1 MSSSSVW
8 RRGLTRRTMNEQEA
22 LPGVLLYYHLYPT
35 VFAKV
40 SADECQ
46 LLVQAI
52 FSTGGVCEMPELDKN
67 LDIVWGLIKRMLDNN
82 QASYQQKLEQSSAAG
97 KKGVQ
102 KREENREK
110 HRQEIIERSQ
120 AEEKA
125 LDDQAQQGSLNALND
140 NGDYQQAQQAQQAKS
155 KSNDKSKSTSKSND
169 KITNA
174 QSADADE
181 GSLSAACSA
190 DAEPE
195 RKKSSAK
202 KQSVSK
208 KIEEHFRELW
218 MLYPLKRGKN
228 HVKAAAK
235 RRLAD
240 VSAAEMARAIDR
252 YEREYENAPP
262 DRQMLYGS
270 TWFNGRWEDY
280 SDDNYS
286 PPPEKP
292 AQKSARAQQ
301 AQFRSAE
308 EESKQADYWAGR
320 EE

>member
-1 MSSSSVW
+1 MA
-8 RRGLTRRTMNEQEA
+8 EQGT
-22 LPGVLLYYHLYPT
+22 PKGVVLYYSFYPDI
-35 VFAKV
+35 FSKLDDHQR
-40 SADECQ
+40 SLILE
-46 LLVQAI
+46 AI
-52 FSTGGVCEMPELDKN
+52 FSTGGVCPMPELDEMTD
-67 LDIVWGLIKRMLDNN
+67 LIWGLLSRILEINGER
-82 QASYQQKLEQSSAAG
+82 YQQAVQAG
-97 KKGVQ
+97 KKSAKVRAEQ
-102 KREENREK
+102 REQE
-110 HRQEIIERSQ
+110 RQEIIDRANADEQ
-120 AEEKA
+120 AR
-125 LDDQAQQGSLNALND
+125 DDLTHSTPLND
-140 NGDYQQAQQAQQAKS
+140 NGECDLTHLTHKD
-155 KSNDKSKSTSKSND
+155 KDKDKDKDEDKDNDND
-169 KITNA
+169 NDNEEEMITNA
-174 QSADADE
+174 HSADADE
-181 GSLSAACSA
+181 GSLAAACSA

-218 MLYPLKRGKN
+218 LLYPLKRGKN
-228 HVKAAAK
+228 HVTAAAK
-235 RRLAD
+235 RRLAE
-240 VSAAEMARAIDR
+240 VTEAEMARAIDR

-280 SDDNYS
+280 SDDNYT
-286 PPPEKP
+286 PAPAKP

>member
-1 MSSSSVW
+1 
-8 RRGLTRRTMNEQEA
+8 MNEQGT
-22 LPGVLLYYHLYPT
+22 PKGVVLYYSFYPDI
-35 VFAKV
+35 FSKLDDHQR
-40 SADECQ
+40 SLILE
-46 LLVQAI
+46 AI
-52 FSTGGVCEMPELDKN
+52 FSTGGVCPMPELDEMTD
-67 LDIVWGLIKRMLDNN
+67 LIWGLLSRI
-82 QASYQQKLEQSSAAG
+82 LEING
-97 KKGVQ
+97 
-102 KREENREK
+102 
-110 HRQEIIERSQ
+110 ER
-120 AEEKA
+120 
-125 LDDQAQQGSLNALND
+125 
-140 NGDYQQAQQAQQAKS
+140 YQQAVQAGRKGAQKRAENLEAKRQKMIEEAS
-155 KSNDKSKSTSKSND
+155 EEPLSFDDLTKGELSFDDLTKDELSFDDLTKDGLSFDDLTTSGLSFDDLPYKDKDNDKDNDNDND
-169 KITNA
+169 KDEMITNA
-174 QSADADE
+174 QSADADS

-190 DAEPE
+190 DAEPK

-208 KIEEHFRELW
+208 KMEEHFRELW
-218 MLYPLKRGKN
+218 LLYPLKRGKN
-228 HVKAAAK
+228 HVSAAAK

-252 YEREYENAPP
+252 YEREYESAPP

-280 SDDNYS
+280 SDANYT
-286 PPPEKP
+286 PAPAKP

>member
-1 MSSSSVW
+1 
-8 RRGLTRRTMNEQEA
+8 MNEQGTP
-22 LPGVLLYYHLYPT
+22 PGVLLYYHLYPT
-35 VFAKV
+35 VFAKL

-82 QASYQQKLEQSSAAG
+82 QASYQQRAQMNSAKG
-97 KKGVQ
+97 KKGAQ
-102 KREENREK
+102 KRIENLEAQ
-110 HRQEIIERSQ
+110 RQKIIEEASAESLSFDEEAEANEQALSFDQQ
-120 AEEKA
+120 AEANEQA
-125 LDDQAQQGSLNALND
+125 LSFD
-140 NGDYQQAQQAQQAKS
+140 QQAKS
-155 KSNDKSKSTSKSND
+155 KSNDKSKSTSKSNN

-174 QSADADE
+174 HSADADE

-190 DAEPE
+190 DAEPK

-218 MLYPLKRGKN
+218 LLYPLKRGKN
-228 HVKAAAK
+228 HVTAAAK
-235 RRLAD
+235 RRLAE
-240 VSAAEMARAIDR
+240 VSEAEMARAIDR

-280 SDDNYS
+280 SDDNYT
-286 PPPEKP
+286 PAPAKP

>member
-8 RRGLTRRTMNEQEA
+8 RRDVTRRTMNEQEA

-67 LDIVWGLIKRMLDNN
+67 LDIVWGLIRRMLDNN
-82 QASYQQKLEQSSAAG
+82 QASYQQKVKQSSAAG

-110 HRQEIIERSQ
+110 HRQEIIERAQ

-155 KSNDKSKSTSKSND
+155 KSNDKSKSTSKSNN

-174 QSADADE
+174 HSADADE

-252 YEREYENAPP
+252 YEREYESAPP

-280 SDDNYS
+280 SDDNYT
-286 PPPEKP
+286 PAPAKP

>member
-8 RRGLTRRTMNEQEA
+8 RRDLTRRTMNEQEA

-40 SADECQ
+40 SAEECQ

-82 QASYQQKLEQSSAAG
+82 QASYQQKVKQSSAAG

-110 HRQEIIERSQ
+110 HRQEIIERAQ

-174 QSADADE
+174 HSADADE

-195 RKKSSAK
+195 REKSSAK
-202 KQSVSK
+202 KT
-208 KIEEHFRELW
+208 ICL
-218 MLYPLKRGKN
+218 
-228 HVKAAAK
+228 
-235 RRLAD
+235 
-240 VSAAEMARAIDR
+240 
-252 YEREYENAPP
+252 
-262 DRQMLYGS
+262 
-270 TWFNGRWEDY
+270 
-280 SDDNYS
+280 
-286 PPPEKP
+286 
-292 AQKSARAQQ
+292 
-301 AQFRSAE
+301 
-308 EESKQADYWAGR
+308 
-320 EE
+320 

>member
-1 MSSSSVW
+1 MA
-8 RRGLTRRTMNEQEA
+8 EQGT
-22 LPGVLLYYHLYPT
+22 PKGVVLYYSFYPDI
-35 VFAKV
+35 FSKLDDHQR
-40 SADECQ
+40 SLILE
-46 LLVQAI
+46 AI
-52 FSTGGVCEMPELDKN
+52 FSTGGVCPMPELDEMTD
-67 LDIVWGLIKRMLDNN
+67 LIWGLLSRILEINGER
-82 QASYQQKLEQSSAAG
+82 YQQAVQAG
-97 KKGVQ
+97 KKSAKVRAEQ
-102 KREENREK
+102 REQE
-110 HRQEIIERSQ
+110 RQEIIDRANADEQ
-120 AEEKA
+120 AR
-125 LDDQAQQGSLNALND
+125 DDLTHSTPLND
-140 NGDYQQAQQAQQAKS
+140 NGECDLTHLTHKD
-155 KSNDKSKSTSKSND
+155 KDNDKDND
-169 KITNA
+169 EDKDKDNDNDNEEEMITNA
-174 QSADADE
+174 HSADADE

-195 RKKSSAK
+195 REKSSAK

-280 SDDNYS
+280 SDDNYT
-286 PPPEKP
+286 PAPAKP

-308 EESKQADYWAGR
+308 EESKLADYWAGR

>member
-1 MSSSSVW
+1 
-8 RRGLTRRTMNEQEA
+8 MNEQGT
-22 LPGVLLYYHLYPT
+22 PKGVVLYYSFYPDI
-35 VFAKV
+35 FSKL
-40 SADECQ
+40 DDHQ
-46 LLVQAI
+46 GMLLLQAI
-52 FSTGGVCEMPELDKN
+52 FSTGGVCPMPELDEMTD
-67 LDIVWGLIKRMLDNN
+67 LIWGLLSRILEINGER
-82 QASYQQKLEQSSAAG
+82 YQQAVQAG
-97 KKGVQ
+97 KKSAKVRAEQ
-102 KREENREK
+102 REQE
-110 HRQEIIERSQ
+110 RQEIIDRANADEQ
-120 AEEKA
+120 AR
-125 LDDQAQQGSLNALND
+125 DDLTHSTPLND
-140 NGDYQQAQQAQQAKS
+140 NGECDLTHLTHKD
-155 KSNDKSKSTSKSND
+155 KDKDEDEDKDKDKDEDKDKDNDKD
-169 KITNA
+169 EDEDEMITNA
-174 QSADADE
+174 QSAAADE
-181 GSLSAACSA
+181 GSLAAACSA

-195 RKKSSAK
+195 REKSSAK

-280 SDDNYS
+280 SDDNYT
-286 PPPEKP
+286 PAPAKP

-308 EESKQADYWAGR
+308 EESKQADYWASR

>member
-1 MSSSSVW
+1 MA
-8 RRGLTRRTMNEQEA
+8 EQGT
-22 LPGVLLYYHLYPT
+22 PKGVVLYYSFYPDI
-35 VFAKV
+35 FAKLDDRQR
-40 SADECQ
+40 SLILE
-46 LLVQAI
+46 AI
-52 FSTGGVCEMPELDKN
+52 FSTGGVCPMPELDEKTD
-67 LDIVWGLIKRMLDNN
+67 LIWGLLSRILEINEER
-82 QASYQQKLEQSSAAG
+82 YQQAVQAG
-97 KKGVQ
+97 KKGAQ
-102 KREENREK
+102 KRAENLEAKRQKMIEEA
-110 HRQEIIERSQ
+110 S
-120 AEEKA
+120 EEP
-125 LDDQAQQGSLNALND
+125 LSFDDLTTPELSFDDLPYKDKDKN
-140 NGDYQQAQQAQQAKS
+140 
-155 KSNDKSKSTSKSND
+155 NDKD
-169 KITNA
+169 EMITNA

-218 MLYPLKRGKN
+218 LLYPLKRGKN
-228 HVKAAAK
+228 HVSAAAK
-235 RRLAD
+235 RRLAE
-240 VSAAEMARAIDR
+240 VSEAEMARAIDR

-280 SDDNYS
+280 SDDNYT
-286 PPPEKP
+286 PAPAKP

-308 EESKQADYWAGR
+308 EESKQADYWASR

>member
-1 MSSSSVW
+1 MA
-8 RRGLTRRTMNEQEA
+8 EQGT
-22 LPGVLLYYHLYPT
+22 PKGVVLYYSFYPDI
-35 VFAKV
+35 FSKLDDHQR
-40 SADECQ
+40 SLILE
-46 LLVQAI
+46 AI
-52 FSTGGVCEMPELDKN
+52 FSTGGVCPMPELDEMTD
-67 LDIVWGLIKRMLDNN
+67 LIWGLLSRILEINEER
-82 QASYQQKLEQSSAAG
+82 YQQAVQAG
-97 KKGVQ
+97 KKSAKVRAEQ
-102 KREENREK
+102 REQE
-110 HRQEIIERSQ
+110 RQEIIDRANADEQ
-120 AEEKA
+120 AR
-125 LDDQAQQGSLNALND
+125 DDLTHSTPLKALND
-140 NGDYQQAQQAQQAKS
+140 NDENDLTHLTLSTKS
-155 KSNDKSKSTSKSND
+155 KSKSKSTSTSTSKSNN

-174 QSADADE
+174 HSADADE

-195 RKKSSAK
+195 REKSSAK

-218 MLYPLKRGKN
+218 LLYPLKRGKN

-280 SDDNYS
+280 SDDNYT
-286 PPPEKP
+286 PAPAKP

>member
-8 RRGLTRRTMNEQEA
+8 RRDLTRRTMNEQEA

-67 LDIVWGLIKRMLDNN
+67 LDIVWGLIRRMLDNN
-82 QASYQQKLEQSSAAG
+82 QASYQQKVKQSSAAG

-110 HRQEIIERSQ
+110 QRQEIIERAQ

-218 MLYPLKRGKN
+218 LLYPLKRGKN
-228 HVKAAAK
+228 HVTAAAK
-235 RRLAD
+235 RRLAE
-240 VSAAEMARAIDR
+240 VTEAEMARAIDR

-280 SDDNYS
+280 SDDNYT
-286 PPPEKP
+286 PAPAKP

-308 EESKQADYWAGR
+308 EESKQADYWASR

>member
-1 MSSSSVW
+1 MMLIKCTSALRSAQKSSCSFPAHFVLTNAPQSRATRGFFSAASVRGDVLSSCSFDEQAEA
-8 RRGLTRRTMNEQEA
+8 NEQA
-22 LPGVLLYYHLYPT
+22 LS
-35 VFAKV
+35 F
-40 SADECQ
+40 D
-46 LLVQAI
+46 
-52 FSTGGVCEMPELDKN
+52 
-67 LDIVWGLIKRMLDNN
+67 
-82 QASYQQKLEQSSAAG
+82 
-97 KKGVQ
+97 
-102 KREENREK
+102 
-110 HRQEIIERSQ
+110 
-120 AEEKA
+120 
-125 LDDQAQQGSLNALND
+125 
-140 NGDYQQAQQAQQAKS
+140 QQAKS
-155 KSNDKSKSTSKSND
+155 KSNDKSKSTSKSNN

-218 MLYPLKRGKN
+218 LLYPLKRGKN
-228 HVKAAAK
+228 HVTAAAK
-235 RRLAD
+235 RRLAE
-240 VSAAEMARAIDR
+240 VTEAEMARAIDR

-280 SDDNYS
+280 SDDNYT
-286 PPPEKP
+286 PAPAKP

-308 EESKQADYWAGR
+308 EESKQADYWASR

>member
-1 MSSSSVW
+1 MA
-8 RRGLTRRTMNEQEA
+8 EQGTP
-22 LPGVLLYYHLYPT
+22 PGVLLYYHLYPT
-35 VFAKV
+35 VFAKL

-52 FSTGGVCEMPELDKN
+52 FSTGGVCPMPELDKN

-82 QASYQQKLEQSSAAG
+82 QASYQQRAQMNSAKG
-97 KKGVQ
+97 KKGAQ
-102 KREENREK
+102 KRIENLEAQ
-110 HRQEIIERSQ
+110 RQKIIEEASAESLSFDEEAEANEQALSFDQQ
-120 AEEKA
+120 AEANEQA
-125 LDDQAQQGSLNALND
+125 LSFD
-140 NGDYQQAQQAQQAKS
+140 QQAKS
-155 KSNDKSKSTSKSND
+155 KSNDKSKSTSKSNN

-174 QSADADE
+174 HSADADE

-190 DAEPE
+190 GAEPKRE
-195 RKKSSAK
+195 KSSAK

-208 KIEEHFRELW
+208 KMEEHFRELW
-218 MLYPLKRGKN
+218 LLYPLKRGKN
-228 HVKAAAK
+228 HVSAAAK

-280 SDDNYS
+280 SDDNYT
-286 PPPEKP
+286 PAPAKP

-308 EESKQADYWAGR
+308 EESKQADYWASR

>member
-1 MSSSSVW
+1 MA
-8 RRGLTRRTMNEQEA
+8 EQGT
-22 LPGVLLYYHLYPT
+22 PKGVVLYYSFYPDI
-35 VFAKV
+35 FSKLDDHQR
-40 SADECQ
+40 SLILE
-46 LLVQAI
+46 AI
-52 FSTGGVCEMPELDKN
+52 FSTGGVCPMPELDEMTD
-67 LDIVWGLIKRMLDNN
+67 LIWGLLSRILEINGER
-82 QASYQQKLEQSSAAG
+82 YQQAVQAG
-97 KKGVQ
+97 KKGAQ
-102 KREENREK
+102 KRAENLEAKRQKMIEEA
-110 HRQEIIERSQ
+110 S
-120 AEEKA
+120 EEP
-125 LDDQAQQGSLNALND
+125 LSFDDLTKDGLSFDDLTTPELSFDDLPYKDKDNDKDND
-140 NGDYQQAQQAQQAKS
+140 NEEEM
-155 KSNDKSKSTSKSND
+155 
-169 KITNA
+169 ITNA
-174 QSADADE
+174 HSADADE

-218 MLYPLKRGKN
+218 LLYPLKRGKN

-280 SDDNYS
+280 SDDNYT
-286 PPPEKP
+286 PAPAKP

>member
-1 MSSSSVW
+1 
-8 RRGLTRRTMNEQEA
+8 MNEQRTS
-22 LPGVLLYYHLYPT
+22 PGVLLYYTLFPD
-35 VFAKV
+35 VFAKLN
-40 SADECQ
+40 AEQ
-46 LLVQAI
+46 GMLLLQAI
-52 FSTGGVCEMPELDKN
+52 FSTGGVCPMPELDAVT
-67 LDIVWGLIKRMLDNN
+67 DMAWGMIRTMLEINDER
-82 QASYQQKLEQSSAAG
+82 YQQTRQMNSAAG
-97 KKGVQ
+97 KKGAQ
-102 KREENREK
+102 KRAENLEAQ
-110 HRQEIIERSQ
+110 RQKVIDEASAESLSFDEQ
-120 AEEKA
+120 APPNEQA
-125 LDDQAQQGSLNALND
+125 LSFDDLTTPNEQALSFDDQA
-140 NGDYQQAQQAQQAKS
+140 YKI
-155 KSNDKSKSTSKSND
+155 KEDKLKEHEIKED
-169 KITNA
+169 EMITNA
-174 QSADADE
+174 HSADADE

-218 MLYPLKRGKN
+218 LLYPLKRGKN
-228 HVKAAAK
+228 HVTAAAK
-235 RRLAD
+235 RRLAE
-240 VSAAEMARAIDR
+240 VTEAEMARAIDR

-280 SDDNYS
+280 SDDNYT
-286 PPPEKP
+286 PAPAKP

-308 EESKQADYWAGR
+308 EESKQADYWASR

>member
-1 MSSSSVW
+1 MA
-8 RRGLTRRTMNEQEA
+8 EQGT
-22 LPGVLLYYHLYPT
+22 PKGVVLYYSFYPDI
-35 VFAKV
+35 FSKLDDHQR
-40 SADECQ
+40 SLILE
-46 LLVQAI
+46 AI
-52 FSTGGVCEMPELDKN
+52 FSTGGVCPMPELDEMTD
-67 LDIVWGLIKRMLDNN
+67 LIWGLLSRLLEINGER
-82 QASYQQKLEQSSAAG
+82 YQQAVQAG
-97 KKGVQ
+97 KKSAKVRAEQ
-102 KREENREK
+102 REQE
-110 HRQEIIERSQ
+110 RQEIIDRANADEQ
-120 AEEKA
+120 AR
-125 LDDQAQQGSLNALND
+125 DDLTHSTPLND
-140 NGDYQQAQQAQQAKS
+140 NGECDLTHLTHKD
-155 KSNDKSKSTSKSND
+155 KDKDKDKDNDND
-169 KITNA
+169 NEEEMITNA
-174 QSADADE
+174 HSADADE
-181 GSLSAACSA
+181 GSLAAACSA

-195 RKKSSAK
+195 REKSSAK
-202 KQSVSK
+202 KQSVPK

-280 SDDNYS
+280 SDDNYT
-286 PPPEKP
+286 PAPAKP

-308 EESKQADYWAGR
+308 EESKQADYWASR

>member
-1 MSSSSVW
+1 
-8 RRGLTRRTMNEQEA
+8 MNEQGTP
-22 LPGVLLYYHLYPT
+22 PGVLLYYHLYPT

-52 FSTGGVCEMPELDKN
+52 FSTGGVCPMPELDAVT
-67 LDIVWGLIKRMLDNN
+67 DMAWGMIRTMLEINDVR
-82 QASYQQKLEQSSAAG
+82 YQQTRQMNSEKG
-97 KKGVQ
+97 KKGAQ
-102 KREENREK
+102 KRVENLEAQ
-110 HRQEIIERSQ
+110 RQKVIDEASAESLSFDQQ
-120 AEEKA
+120 AEANEQA
-125 LDDQAQQGSLNALND
+125 LSFD
-140 NGDYQQAQQAQQAKS
+140 QQAYKI
-155 KSNDKSKSTSKSND
+155 KEDKLKEHEIKED
-169 KITNA
+169 EMITNA
-174 QSADADE
+174 HSADADE

-190 DAEPE
+190 DAEPV
-195 RKKSSAK
+195 RKKSSSK
-202 KQSVSK
+202 KQSVPK

-218 MLYPLKRGKN
+218 LLYPLKRGKN
-228 HVKAAAK
+228 HVSAAAK
-235 RRLAD
+235 RRLAE
-240 VSAAEMARAIDR
+240 VSEAEMARAIDR

-280 SDDNYS
+280 SDDNYT
-286 PPPEKP
+286 PAPAKP

-308 EESKQADYWAGR
+308 EESKQADYWASR

>member
-1 MSSSSVW
+1 MS
-8 RRGLTRRTMNEQEA
+8 EQGTS
-22 LPGVLLYYHLYPT
+22 PGVLLYYTLFPD
-35 VFAKV
+35 VFAKLN
-40 SADECQ
+40 AEQ
-46 LLVQAI
+46 GMMLLQAI
-52 FSTGGVCEMPELDKN
+52 FSTGGVCPMPELDAVT
-67 LDIVWGLIKRMLDNN
+67 DMAWGMIRTMLEINDER
-82 QASYQQKLEQSSAAG
+82 YQQTRQMNSAKG
-97 KKGVQ
+97 KKGAQ
-102 KREENREK
+102 KRAENLEAQ
-110 HRQEIIERSQ
+110 RQKIIDEASDESLSFDQQ
-120 AEEKA
+120 AEANE
-125 LDDQAQQGSLNALND
+125 QGLSFD
-140 NGDYQQAQQAQQAKS
+140 QQAEANEQALSFDQQAYKI
-155 KSNDKSKSTSKSND
+155 KEDKIKEHEIKED
-169 KITNA
+169 EMITNA
-174 QSADADE
+174 HSADADE

-195 RKKSSAK
+195 REKSSAK

-218 MLYPLKRGKN
+218 LLYPLKRGKN

-280 SDDNYS
+280 SDDNYT
-286 PPPEKP
+286 PAPAKP

-308 EESKQADYWAGR
+308 EESKQADYWASR

>member
-1 MSSSSVW
+1 MA
-8 RRGLTRRTMNEQEA
+8 EQGT
-22 LPGVLLYYHLYPT
+22 PKGVVLYYSFYPDI
-35 VFAKV
+35 FSKL
-40 SADECQ
+40 DDHQ
-46 LLVQAI
+46 GMMLLQAI
-52 FSTGGVCEMPELDKN
+52 FSTGGVCPMPELDEMTD
-67 LDIVWGLIKRMLDNN
+67 LIWGLLSRILEINEER
-82 QASYQQKLEQSSAAG
+82 YQQAVQAG
-97 KKGVQ
+97 KKSAKVRAEQ
-102 KREENREK
+102 REQE
-110 HRQEIIERSQ
+110 RQEIIDRANADEQ
-120 AEEKA
+120 AR
-125 LDDQAQQGSLNALND
+125 DDLTHSTPLND
-140 NGDYQQAQQAQQAKS
+140 NGECDLTHLTHKD
-155 KSNDKSKSTSKSND
+155 KDKDNDEDKDKDND
-169 KITNA
+169 NEEEMITNA
-174 QSADADE
+174 HSADADE

-195 RKKSSAK
+195 RKKSSSK

-252 YEREYENAPP
+252 YEREYESAPP

-280 SDDNYS
+280 SDDNYT
-286 PPPEKP
+286 PAPAKP

-308 EESKQADYWAGR
+308 EESKQADYWASR

>member
-1 MSSSSVW
+1 MA
-8 RRGLTRRTMNEQEA
+8 EQET
-22 LPGVLLYYHLYPT
+22 PKGVVLYYSFYPDI
-35 VFAKV
+35 FAKLDDHQR
-40 SADECQ
+40 SLILE
-46 LLVQAI
+46 AI
-52 FSTGGVCEMPELDKN
+52 FSTGGVCPMPELDEMTD
-67 LDIVWGLIKRMLDNN
+67 LIWGLLSRILEINGER
-82 QASYQQKLEQSSAAG
+82 YQQAVQAG
-97 KKGVQ
+97 KKGAQ
-102 KREENREK
+102 KRAENLEAKRQKMIEEA
-110 HRQEIIERSQ
+110 S
-120 AEEKA
+120 EEP
-125 LDDQAQQGSLNALND
+125 LSFDDLTKDELSFDDLTTPELSFD
-140 NGDYQQAQQAQQAKS
+140 DLPYKD
-155 KSNDKSKSTSKSND
+155 KDKDKDNDKEEEM
-169 KITNA
+169 ITNA
-174 QSADADE
+174 HSADADE

-195 RKKSSAK
+195 REKSSAK

-280 SDDNYS
+280 SDDNYT
-286 PPPEKP
+286 PAPAKP

-308 EESKQADYWAGR
+308 EESKQADYWASR

>member
-1 MSSSSVW
+1 
-8 RRGLTRRTMNEQEA
+8 MNEQEA

-67 LDIVWGLIKRMLDNN
+67 LDIVWGLIRRMLDNN
-82 QASYQQKLEQSSAAG
+82 QASYQQKVKQSSAAG

-110 HRQEIIERSQ
+110 HRQEIIERAQ

-155 KSNDKSKSTSKSND
+155 KSNDKSKSTSKSNN

-174 QSADADE
+174 HSADADE

-190 DAEPE
+190 DAEPKRE
-195 RKKSSAK
+195 KSSAK

-208 KIEEHFRELW
+208 KVEEHFRELW

-280 SDDNYS
+280 SDDNYT
-286 PPPEKP
+286 PAPAKP

-308 EESKQADYWAGR
+308 EESKQADYWASR

>member
-1 MSSSSVW
+1 
-8 RRGLTRRTMNEQEA
+8 MNEQGT
-22 LPGVLLYYHLYPT
+22 PKGVVLYYSFYPDI
-35 VFAKV
+35 FSKLDDHQR
-40 SADECQ
+40 SLILE
-46 LLVQAI
+46 AI
-52 FSTGGVCEMPELDKN
+52 FSTGGVCPMPELDEMTD
-67 LDIVWGLIKRMLDNN
+67 LIWGLLSRILEINGER
-82 QASYQQKLEQSSAAG
+82 YQQAVQAG
-97 KKGVQ
+97 KKSAKTRAEQ
-102 KREENREK
+102 REQE
-110 HRQEIIERSQ
+110 RQELIDRANADEQ
-120 AEEKA
+120 AR
-125 LDDQAQQGSLNALND
+125 DDLTHSTPLND
-140 NGDYQQAQQAQQAKS
+140 NGDCDLTHLTPLNDNGECDLTHLTHKD
-155 KSNDKSKSTSKSND
+155 KDKDKDKDEDNDNDNDNDKD
-169 KITNA
+169 KDEMITNA

-190 DAEPE
+190 DAEPKRE
-195 RKKSSAK
+195 KSSAK

-208 KIEEHFRELW
+208 KMEEHFRELW
-218 MLYPLKRGKN
+218 LLYPLKRGKN
-228 HVKAAAK
+228 QVKAAAK

-280 SDDNYS
+280 SDANYT
-286 PPPEKP
+286 PAPAKP

-308 EESKQADYWAGR
+308 EESKQADYWASR

>member
-1 MSSSSVW
+1 MA
-8 RRGLTRRTMNEQEA
+8 EQGT
-22 LPGVLLYYHLYPT
+22 PKGVVLYYSFYPDI
-35 VFAKV
+35 FAKLDDHQR
-40 SADECQ
+40 SLILE
-46 LLVQAI
+46 AI
-52 FSTGGVCEMPELDKN
+52 FSTGGVCPMPELDEMTD
-67 LDIVWGLIKRMLDNN
+67 LIWGLLSRI
-82 QASYQQKLEQSSAAG
+82 LEING
-97 KKGVQ
+97 
-102 KREENREK
+102 
-110 HRQEIIERSQ
+110 ER
-120 AEEKA
+120 
-125 LDDQAQQGSLNALND
+125 
-140 NGDYQQAQQAQQAKS
+140 YQQAVQAGRKGAQKRAENLEAKRQKMIEEAS
-155 KSNDKSKSTSKSND
+155 EEPLSFDDLTKDELSFDDLTTPELSFDDLPYKDKDKDKDKDEDKDNDND
-169 KITNA
+169 NEEEMITNA
-174 QSADADE
+174 HSADADE
-181 GSLSAACSA
+181 GSLAAACSA

-228 HVKAAAK
+228 HVSAAAK

-280 SDDNYS
+280 SDDNYT
-286 PPPEKP
+286 PAPAKP

-308 EESKQADYWAGR
+308 EESKLADYWAGR

>member
-1 MSSSSVW
+1 MA
-8 RRGLTRRTMNEQEA
+8 EQGT
-22 LPGVLLYYHLYPT
+22 PKGVVLYYSFYPDI
-35 VFAKV
+35 FSKLDDHQR
-40 SADECQ
+40 SLILE
-46 LLVQAI
+46 AI
-52 FSTGGVCEMPELDKN
+52 FSTGGVCPMPELDEKTD
-67 LDIVWGLIKRMLDNN
+67 LIWGLLSRILEINGER
-82 QASYQQKLEQSSAAG
+82 YQQAVQAG
-97 KKGVQ
+97 KKSAKVRAEQ
-102 KREENREK
+102 REQE
-110 HRQEIIERSQ
+110 RQEIIDRANADEQ
-120 AEEKA
+120 AR
-125 LDDQAQQGSLNALND
+125 DDLTHSTPLND
-140 NGDYQQAQQAQQAKS
+140 NGECDLTHLTHKD
-155 KSNDKSKSTSKSND
+155 KDKDNDEDKDKDND
-169 KITNA
+169 NEKDEMITNA
-174 QSADADE
+174 HSADADE

-218 MLYPLKRGKN
+218 LLYPLKRGKN
-228 HVKAAAK
+228 HVTAAAK
-235 RRLAD
+235 RRLAE
-240 VSAAEMARAIDR
+240 VTEAEMARAIDR

-280 SDDNYS
+280 SDDNYT
-286 PPPEKP
+286 PAPAKP

-308 EESKQADYWAGR
+308 EESKLADYWASR

>member
-1 MSSSSVW
+1 
-8 RRGLTRRTMNEQEA
+8 MNEQRTS
-22 LPGVLLYYHLYPT
+22 PGVLLYYTLFPD
-35 VFAKV
+35 VFAKLN
-40 SADECQ
+40 AEQ
-46 LLVQAI
+46 GMLLLQAI
-52 FSTGGVCEMPELDKN
+52 FSTGGVCPMPELDAVT
-67 LDIVWGLIKRMLDNN
+67 DMAWGMIRTMLEINDER
-82 QASYQQKLEQSSAAG
+82 YQQTRQMNSAAG
-97 KKGVQ
+97 KKGAQ
-102 KREENREK
+102 KRAENLEAQ
-110 HRQEIIERSQ
+110 RQKVIDEASAESLSFDEQ
-120 AEEKA
+120 APPNEQA
-125 LDDQAQQGSLNALND
+125 LSFDDLTTPNEQALSFDDQA
-140 NGDYQQAQQAQQAKS
+140 YKI
-155 KSNDKSKSTSKSND
+155 KEDKLKEHEIKED
-169 KITNA
+169 EMITNA
-174 QSADADE
+174 HSADADE
-181 GSLSAACSA
+181 GSLAAACSA

-195 RKKSSAK
+195 RKKSSSK
-202 KQSVSK
+202 KQSVPK

-280 SDDNYS
+280 SDANYT
-286 PPPEKP
+286 PAPAKP

-308 EESKQADYWAGR
+308 EESKQADYWASR

>member
-1 MSSSSVW
+1 MA
-8 RRGLTRRTMNEQEA
+8 EQGT
-22 LPGVLLYYHLYPT
+22 PKGVVLYYSFYLDI
-35 VFAKV
+35 FAKLDDHQR
-40 SADECQ
+40 SLILE
-46 LLVQAI
+46 AI
-52 FSTGGVCEMPELDKN
+52 FSTGGVCPMPELDEMTD
-67 LDIVWGLIKRMLDNN
+67 LIWGLLSRILEINGER
-82 QASYQQKLEQSSAAG
+82 YQQAVQAG
-97 KKGVQ
+97 KKSAKARAEQ
-102 KREENREK
+102 RKQE
-110 HRQEIIERSQ
+110 RQEIIDRANADEQ
-120 AEEKA
+120 AR
-125 LDDQAQQGSLNALND
+125 DDLTHLTPLND
-140 NGDYQQAQQAQQAKS
+140 NGECDLTHLTHKD
-155 KSNDKSKSTSKSND
+155 KDKDNDKDKDKDND
-169 KITNA
+169 NEEEMITNA
-174 QSADADE
+174 HSADADE

-195 RKKSSAK
+195 REKSSAK

-218 MLYPLKRGKN
+218 LLYPLKRGKN

-280 SDDNYS
+280 SDDNYT
-286 PPPEKP
+286 PAPAKP

>member
-1 MSSSSVW
+1 MA
-8 RRGLTRRTMNEQEA
+8 EQGM
-22 LPGVLLYYHLYPT
+22 PKGVVLYYSFYPDI
-35 VFAKV
+35 FAKLDDHQR
-40 SADECQ
+40 SLILE
-46 LLVQAI
+46 AI
-52 FSTGGVCEMPELDKN
+52 FSTGGVCPMPELDEMTD
-67 LDIVWGLIKRMLDNN
+67 LIWGLLSRILEINGER
-82 QASYQQKLEQSSAAG
+82 YQQAVQAG
-97 KKGVQ
+97 KKSAKVRAEQ
-102 KREENREK
+102 RERE
-110 HRQEIIERSQ
+110 RQEIIDRANADEQ
-120 AEEKA
+120 AR
-125 LDDQAQQGSLNALND
+125 DDLTHLTPLKALND
-140 NGDYQQAQQAQQAKS
+140 NDENDLTHLTLSTKS
-155 KSNDKSKSTSKSND
+155 KSKSTSKSNN

-174 QSADADE
+174 HSADADE

-208 KIEEHFRELW
+208 KMEEHFRELW
-218 MLYPLKRGKN
+218 LLYPLKRGKN
-228 HVKAAAK
+228 HVTAAAK

-280 SDDNYS
+280 SDDNYT
-286 PPPEKP
+286 PAPAKP

-308 EESKQADYWAGR
+308 EESKQADYWASR

>member
-1 MSSSSVW
+1 
-8 RRGLTRRTMNEQEA
+8 MNEQGTS
-22 LPGVLLYYHLYPT
+22 PGVLLYYTLFT
-35 VFAKV
+35 DVFAKLN
-40 SADECQ
+40 AEQ
-46 LLVQAI
+46 GMLLLQAI
-52 FSTGGVCEMPELDKN
+52 FSTGGVCPMPELDAVT
-67 LDIVWGLIKRMLDNN
+67 DMAWGMIRTMLEINDER
-82 QASYQQKLEQSSAAG
+82 YQQTRQMNSAAG
-97 KKGVQ
+97 KKGAQ
-102 KREENREK
+102 KRAENLETQ
-110 HRQEIIERSQ
+110 RQKVIDKASAESLSFDEQ
-120 AEEKA
+120 APPNEQA
-125 LDDQAQQGSLNALND
+125 LSFDDLTTPNEQALSFDDQA
-140 NGDYQQAQQAQQAKS
+140 YKI
-155 KSNDKSKSTSKSND
+155 KEDKIKEHEIKED
-169 KITNA
+169 EMITNA

-195 RKKSSAK
+195 REKSSAK

-208 KIEEHFRELW
+208 KMEEHFRELW
-218 MLYPLKRGKN
+218 LLYPLKRGKN
-228 HVKAAAK
+228 QVKAAAK

-252 YEREYENAPP
+252 YEREYESAPP

-280 SDDNYS
+280 ADANYT
-286 PPPEKP
+286 PAPAKP

>member
-1 MSSSSVW
+1 MA
-8 RRGLTRRTMNEQEA
+8 EQGT
-22 LPGVLLYYHLYPT
+22 PKGVVLYYSFYPDI
-35 VFAKV
+35 FSKLDDHQR
-40 SADECQ
+40 SLILE
-46 LLVQAI
+46 AI
-52 FSTGGVCEMPELDKN
+52 FSTGGVCPMPELDEMTD
-67 LDIVWGLIKRMLDNN
+67 LIWGLLSRILEINGER
-82 QASYQQKLEQSSAAG
+82 YQQAVQAG
-97 KKGVQ
+97 KKSAKVRAEQ
-102 KREENREK
+102 REQE
-110 HRQEIIERSQ
+110 RQEIIDRANADEQ
-120 AEEKA
+120 AR
-125 LDDQAQQGSLNALND
+125 DDLTHSTPLND
-140 NGDYQQAQQAQQAKS
+140 NGDCDLTHLTHKD
-155 KSNDKSKSTSKSND
+155 KDKDKDNDKDND
-169 KITNA
+169 NDNDNEEEMITNA
-174 QSADADE
+174 HSADADE

-195 RKKSSAK
+195 REKSSAK

-228 HVKAAAK
+228 HVSAAAK

-280 SDDNYS
+280 SDANYT
-286 PPPEKP
+286 PAPAKP

-301 AQFRSAE
+301 TQFRSAE

>member
-1 MSSSSVW
+1 
-8 RRGLTRRTMNEQEA
+8 MNEQGTP
-22 LPGVLLYYHLYPT
+22 PGVLLYYHLYPT

-82 QASYQQKLEQSSAAG
+82 QASYQQKVKQSSAAG

-110 HRQEIIERSQ
+110 HRQEIIERAQ

-190 DAEPE
+190 DAEPKRE
-195 RKKSSAK
+195 KSSSK

-208 KIEEHFRELW
+208 KMEEHFRELW

-280 SDDNYS
+280 SDDNYT
-286 PPPEKP
+286 PAPAKP

-308 EESKQADYWAGR
+308 EESKQADYWASR

>member
-8 RRGLTRRTMNEQEA
+8 RRDLTRRTMNEQEA

-40 SADECQ
+40 SAEECQ

-67 LDIVWGLIKRMLDNN
+67 LDIIWGLIKRMLDNN
-82 QASYQQKLEQSSAAG
+82 QASYQQKVKQSSAAG

-110 HRQEIIERSQ
+110 HRQEIIERAQ

-155 KSNDKSKSTSKSND
+155 KSNDKSKSTSKSNN

-280 SDDNYS
+280 SDDNYT
-286 PPPEKP
+286 PAPAKP

-308 EESKQADYWAGR
+308 EESKQADYWASR

>member
-8 RRGLTRRTMNEQEA
+8 RRDVTRRTMNEQEA

-67 LDIVWGLIKRMLDNN
+67 LDIVWGLIRRMLDNN
-82 QASYQQKLEQSSAAG
+82 QASYQQKVKQSSAAG

-110 HRQEIIERSQ
+110 HRQEIIERAQ

-155 KSNDKSKSTSKSND
+155 KSNN

-174 QSADADE
+174 HSADADE

-195 RKKSSAK
+195 REKSSAK

-218 MLYPLKRGKN
+218 LLYPLKRGKN

-280 SDDNYS
+280 SDDNYT
-286 PPPEKP
+286 PAPAKP

-308 EESKQADYWAGR
+308 EESKQADYWASR